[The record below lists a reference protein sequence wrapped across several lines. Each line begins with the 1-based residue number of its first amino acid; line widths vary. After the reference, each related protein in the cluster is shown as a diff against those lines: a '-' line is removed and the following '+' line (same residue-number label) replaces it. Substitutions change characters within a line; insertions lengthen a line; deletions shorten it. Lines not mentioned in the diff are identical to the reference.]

1 LCLKILYAIFVIKA
15 NMKKILLVEDDLY
28 LQRIYTLKLTNN
40 GYQVFLALNSDQ
52 ALDLAKREQP
62 NLIILDIMIPGKMNG
77 FELLDIFKKDE
88 KTKKIPVII
97 LTNLDLEKEKAKE
110 LGASDYLLKSDTDL
124 NDLIRRIDVL

>member
-1 LCLKILYAIFVIKA
+1 
-15 NMKKILLVEDDLY
+15 MKKILLVEDDLY